1 MRTNNRWVIAI
12 AGVFL
17 QIALGAVYAWSV
29 FRIPLAKQ
37 FGWSI
42 SEVTLTFTISIF
54 VLGFAAFFGGLW
66 LNRKGPRVVALTGGV
81 LYGLGVF
88 LASFSHKLSWLYLT
102 YGVIGGIGLGL
113 GYIVP
118 VAVLVKWFPDR
129 RGLITGIAVGG
140 FGAGALITAPV
151 ATRLIQSVGVLSTFA
166 YLGIAYLIVTVMA
179 GLFMQNP
186 PDGWKPQGWTPTASQ
201 TSHRAG
207 HNFTLSEALK
217 TWQWWA
223 LWLLLFLN
231 TCAGISIISQ
241 EAPLFQEE
249 AGVTAAVAASMV
261 GLASIGNAVGRVF
274 WAWIS
279 DLITRPATF
288 FLMFAAQILLFWFL
302 PNIATA
308 WFLTI
313 VTFVV
318 LMCYGGGFGTMPAFT
333 ADYFGPKNVGPI
345 YGLMLTAWGF
355 ASVFGPLLIAHMR
368 ETAGSYRGAL
378 HLIAGVMTISAV
390 LPILVHPPRTRDRGT
405 TETVSHPS
413 TRDAAG
419 ARS

>member
-17 QIALGAVYAWSV
+17 QVALGAVYAWSV
-29 FRIPLAKQ
+29 FRVPLAKQ

-166 YLGIAYLIVTVMA
+166 YLGIAYLIVTVVT
-179 GLFMQNP
+179 GLFMRNP
-186 PDGWKPQGWTPTASQ
+186 PDGWKPEGWTPTATQ

-207 HNFTLSEALK
+207 HDFTLSEALK
-217 TWQWWA
+217 TWQWYA

-249 AGVTAAVAASMV
+249 TGVTAAIAASMV

-288 FLMFAAQILLFWFL
+288 FVMFAAQILLFWFL

-308 WFLTI
+308 WFLTM

-378 HLIAGVMTISAV
+378 HIIAGVMTISAV
-390 LPILVHPPRTRDRGT
+390 LPILVRPPRTRDGGT
-405 TETVSHPS
+405 TETVSHSS
-413 TRDAAG
+413 TRAAAG